1 MSEPTRNVLLL
12 TFARR
17 GEERAIQRA
26 ISALAEV
33 APGAQVIAVGTP
45 VSAPILRDLG
55 IAVILVYGDG
65 KPARQVIEEA
75 QLFMPQTVAIV
86 YDNPR
91 FCAHLKLEALA
102 LLIGVRAVLRCP
114 PPPQPASAETQVPK
128 PETIGRL
135 RLAWSVLA
143 KGLLLALRLAAATV
157 FSTLAC
163 SYLCWF
169 GRPRGGRHA
178 RRP

>member
-1 MSEPTRNVLLL
+1 MSDPTRNVLLL

-45 VSAPILRDLG
+45 VSAPVLRDLG
-55 IAVILVYGDG
+55 IATILVYGDG
-65 KPARQVIEEA
+65 KSARQVIEEA
-75 QLFMPQTVAIV
+75 QLFMPEAAAIV

-91 FCAHLKLEALA
+91 FRAHLKLEALA
-102 LLIGVRAVLRCP
+102 LLIRVRTVLRCP
-114 PPPQPASAETQVPK
+114 PSPQAAEAETQLPK

-135 RLAWSVLA
+135 RLAWSVLT
-143 KGLLLALRLAAATV
+143 KGLHLLLRRAAAT
-157 FSTLAC
+157 TLTALAC

-178 RRP
+178 SRP